1 MKPDCLLCTASSLIL
16 STGALYNSLMLI
28 VTNKSSLPP
37 SPSPPPTRSAISHP
51 VPGPPWTAAR
61 EQRRSSVMKKRSG
74 GHTHTHVN
82 YLFNKYAI
90 TITPGAITAQCCM
103 SPQGSGI
110 QWCIPWN
117 FCSSYSLTL
126 TGWSH
131 LYRLFFYIVL
141 WASLI
146 LIIPK

>member
-37 SPSPPPTRSAISHP
+37 PPPPPTRSAISHP

-131 LYRLFFYIVL
+131 FYRLFFYIVL